1 MISIEKLSEDE
12 EEEEEKYSE
21 DHIVKDLNK

>member
-1 MISIEKLSEDE
+1 MISIEKMSEDE

-21 DHIVKDLNK
+21 DHIEKDLNK

>member
-1 MISIEKLSEDE
+1 MISIEKMSEDE